1 MNLQELVREIKNYD
15 GLRRKKAVGG
25 LVKALEYRDISEDVL
40 ASFGEDAAVIE
51 YSDEEV
57 LLLAADGIWS
67 KLMAEPEWAGYCAV
81 LVNLH
86 DIAAMGGSPIAMVD
100 VLSITSRSK
109 CYKIAA
115 GMRKGIEKFGI
126 PVVGGHIHPDA
137 PSDSLD
143 IMIIGRARRDG
154 VIYSSTARG
163 GDSIVVAVDLDGKIH
178 PTFSFNWDTTSSK
191 DRKVLLK
198 QMESMKELG
207 ERKLVTAGKDI
218 SNPGVIGTIGMLLEV
233 SQKGGEIYVDRVP
246 RPEGMSLSHWVKVY
260 PGMGFIVTCREEVRE
275 EVIDIFRKHGLEAE
289 GVGKVTNNKRMYL
302 IHGEERELLFDF
314 NSESIFGF

>member
-1 MNLQELVREIKNYD
+1 
-15 GLRRKKAVGG
+15 
-25 LVKALEYRDISEDVL
+25 
-40 ASFGEDAAVIE
+40 
-51 YSDEEV
+51 
-57 LLLAADGIWS
+57 
-67 KLMAEPEWAGYCAV
+67 
-81 LVNLH
+81 
-86 DIAAMGGSPIAMVD
+86 
-100 VLSITSRSK
+100 
-109 CYKIAA
+109 
-115 GMRKGIEKFGI
+115 MRKGIEKFGI

-314 NSESIFGF
+314 NSESIFGFEQSY